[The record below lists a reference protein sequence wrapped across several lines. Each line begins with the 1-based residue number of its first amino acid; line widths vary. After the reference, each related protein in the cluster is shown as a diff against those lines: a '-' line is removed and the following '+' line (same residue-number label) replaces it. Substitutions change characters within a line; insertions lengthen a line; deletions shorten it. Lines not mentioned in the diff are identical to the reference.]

1 MVSPAN
7 LKRPKVLIV
16 GAGVG
21 GITLAI
27 LLERAG
33 VPYDVYERA
42 AEVKPLGTCTCRLP
56 MYSKLVAIMSYSSS
70 YLRLLLKYDRQPA

>member
-1 MVSPAN
+1 M
-7 LKRPKVLIV
+7 LIV

-27 LLERAG
+27 LLEKAG

-42 AEVKPLGTCTCRLP
+42 AEVKPLGGYMIDSL
-56 MYSKLVAIMSYSSS
+56 
-70 YLRLLLKYDRQPA
+70 

>member
-1 MVSPAN
+1 MISSTDV
-7 LKRPKVLIV
+7 KRPKVLIV

-27 LLERAG
+27 LLEKAG

-42 AEVKPLGTCTCRLP
+42 AEVKPLGGYMIDSL
-56 MYSKLVAIMSYSSS
+56 
-70 YLRLLLKYDRQPA
+70 